1 MRKNDFI
8 FATGLFVLLGILV
21 FLVFFDNAARA
32 ATRPV
37 ISVYG
42 GESIMN
48 SLNDAKSTSYQVDQT
63 NHLGTT
69 IGDYRYGA
77 DFGYLNL
84 GHASIGHGLYL
95 KTDGIFALYRVSDRV
110 GNISTFAG
118 VGPYLF
124 AVTVPTGGGTYQD
137 RYGVAL
143 MTAAGLQYRLGDWR
157 VRASWE
163 RETTFQN
170 FDEDIILLGV
180 GHTL

>member
-32 ATRPV
+32 ATHPV
-37 ISVYG
+37 VSVYG

-63 NHLGTT
+63 NHIGTT
-69 IGDYRYGA
+69 IGGYRYGS

-124 AVTVPTGGGTYQD
+124 AVTVPTGLGTYQD
-137 RYGVAL
+137 RYGAAL

-163 RETTFQN
+163 RETTFRSL
-170 FDEDIILLGV
+170 DEDVILLGV